1 MEQAVEETDVNV
13 ALMIL
18 YHICINSSPIE
29 IFKKAVEPFLLWSS
43 CCNKSFKFF
52 YCQDLYHDLK
62 IKDVLHSKG

>member
-29 IFKKAVEPFLLWSS
+29 IFKKAVEPFLL
-43 CCNKSFKFF
+43 
-52 YCQDLYHDLK
+52 
-62 IKDVLHSKG
+62 